1 MRSSALMTRTATRP
15 QLFAQAGRRSFA
27 KAGLTKPN
35 IGIAGAT
42 GAVGKEIMGCI
53 EKLDFPYSDI
63 KMWAHP
69 DEAGGTI
76 DFMGKTY
83 TLEAIGDGCFDDVD
97 IALFSAGGDISKN
110 FAPVAA
116 AAGCVVVDNSSEF
129 RMDPNCP
136 LVVPEVNGH
145 AVAGH
150 NGIIAN
156 PNCTTILMNVPVYP
170 LHKEFGVKRVVAST
184 YQAASGA
191 GLDAMKEL
199 EQQARDW
206 VASPGVG
213 GEVDGKLTQDIFG
226 RQYIWNLFSHNSDI
240 YLDSGYNEEEYK
252 MVIETPKIFEEVSAR
267 EGGTCPAVSVTCV
280 RVPVLR
286 AHTESLNLQFS
297 RKVTVEEV
305 TECLRN
311 APGITVCDDRA
322 NNQHPEPMKASF
334 EYDILVG
341 RIRED
346 LGQEPGYGIE
356 MLISGDQL
364 LKGAALNA
372 VQIAELLLKK

>member
-170 LHKEFGVKRVVAST
+170 LHKVRHPNMLQPSTATGTPASRAQLCSWACGAFLRPKDSIRDSPPVAAGGGGACSRWRRPCT
-184 YQAASGA
+184 FLAPSAARGAREA
-191 GLDAMKEL
+191 GLPPPPL
-199 EQQARDW
+199 Q
-206 VASPGVG
+206 
-213 GEVDGKLTQDIFG
+213 
-226 RQYIWNLFSHNSDI
+226 
-240 YLDSGYNEEEYK
+240 
-252 MVIETPKIFEEVSAR
+252 
-267 EGGTCPAVSVTCV
+267 
-280 RVPVLR
+280 R
-286 AHTESLNLQFS
+286 A
-297 RKVTVEEV
+297 
-305 TECLRN
+305 
-311 APGITVCDDRA
+311 
-322 NNQHPEPMKASF
+322 
-334 EYDILVG
+334 
-341 RIRED
+341 
-346 LGQEPGYGIE
+346 
-356 MLISGDQL
+356 
-364 LKGAALNA
+364 
-372 VQIAELLLKK
+372 